1 MIPVPLSRAPCP
13 PCPTLPVPDP
23 HCTPTERLR
32 GGDAHGLPPA
42 LHQRGRA
49 GWGRET
55 GKGQGGSLGQA
66 GPLALRACVARTV
79 GSVPSPSC
87 LCRLPPADML
97 SLQSQE
103 EVHKKIQHPEVSQD
117 PGASYPLGRGMG
129 TGSVGGGGRW
139 AIAGSPLSLGSLMG
153 PSRPEALLRGQDT
166 KQQTHHLRQLPAE
179 GPGPPG
185 ICLAE
190 LQ

>member
-1 MIPVPLSRAPCP
+1 M
-13 PCPTLPVPDP
+13 LPVPDL

-55 GKGQGGSLGQA
+55 GTGQGGSLGQA

-103 EVHKKIQHPEVSQD
+103 EVHKKIQHPEVPQD

-129 TGSVGGGGRW
+129 TEGVVGGRQ
-139 AIAGSPLSLGSLMG
+139 MG
-153 PSRPEALLRGQDT
+153 YCRLPFVPWLLDGTLRPEALLRGQDT

-179 GPGPPG
+179 GPGPPR
-185 ICLAE
+185 IRLAE